1 VDFTGTLVG
10 QFALGE
16 MVGNRSR
23 VQLMQAGTFNHARF
37 GEFTITDEHLRGF
50 ADSIKR
56 KGDRVSIDYDH
67 SFAENGDSRAAGWID
82 GQTVEVQGDS
92 LFAEVDWTP
101 PAADAIRNREYRFIS
116 PEFDFT
122 TRDYRSGE
130 RVELPDFKAAALTNR
145 PFLKEMTP
153 VTLSEGSFLDVL
165 DTYLLDEEQV
175 EAAAHRYGADVA
187 ASLKTAAMHGPSNA
201 DREAARRVLASTT
214 NKETSMNLR
223 ELAASLGL
231 SEDADEATILAA
243 ARDAQARATALAT
256 ENEELKKKVLDDT
269 ALKTLSDQAA
279 AGAQASKR
287 LHEMERDTLLA
298 DAVRAGKILPSQKDA
313 YASMYDLN
321 AEGIK
326 TLFDATPANAVV
338 QLDEKGGSGEGAETH
353 ATSPTEVEVDGQKL
367 PVLESSATLH
377 DKAIAILA
385 ADGKEDSYSEA
396 EYLRAVK
403 KADAPS

>member
-243 ARDAQARATALAT
+243 ARDA
-256 ENEELKKKVLDDT
+256 
-269 ALKTLSDQAA
+269 
-279 AGAQASKR
+279 ASR
-287 LHEMERDTLLA
+287 SP
-298 DAVRAGKILPSQKDA
+298 PSPP
-313 YASMYDLN
+313 
-321 AEGIK
+321 
-326 TLFDATPANAVV
+326 TATPQRVAV
-338 QLDEKGGSGEGAETH
+338 SGVT
-353 ATSPTEVEVDGQKL
+353 
-367 PVLESSATLH
+367 
-377 DKAIAILA
+377 KAIAAASLGAGARVAVGSTNGVLIPIGASNIASSANGSGLRYVVGRALKNAVAGDVFPGADPARADRLA
-385 ADGKEDSYSEA
+385 APH
-396 EYLRAVK
+396 R
-403 KADAPS
+403 APSPASDPGVQPASLHRKEPRWHLLPRRRWGTSTSTPPCRTSPASTGRSSPASSRPRSARSCP